1 MKALLFS
8 THQADNKNYRNL
20 LAIIGV
26 FVPIVLY
33 IITILYGKKL
43 IVENFH
49 LESLMAKVIISK
61 ILIWCIFFLTILY
74 SLGIEKRKF
83 TEWKDVPYRWPFY
96 IKIIIFTF
104 LAFAVIGI
112 GTSNLL
118 HYLGFSSKTKEDLSG
133 FVKQYPVFI
142 YVASITAGI
151 VEEYIFR
158 GYMMTRIYSVSGSK
172 FWAIIIS
179 SIIFSA
185 AHYSYGTAFMLVQP
199 FLFGLVFAVLYFKY
213 RNLKVLIV
221 FHILWDIIIQYL

>member
-74 SLGIEKRKF
+74 SLKIEKRKF
-83 TEWKDVPYRWPFY
+83 TEWKDMPYRWPFY
-96 IKIIIFTF
+96 IKMT
-104 LAFAVIGI
+104 
-112 GTSNLL
+112 
-118 HYLGFSSKTKEDLSG
+118 LSRK
-133 FVKQYPVFI
+133 VCK
-142 YVASITAGI
+142 
-151 VEEYIFR
+151 
-158 GYMMTRIYSVSGSK
+158 
-172 FWAIIIS
+172 
-179 SIIFSA
+179 
-185 AHYSYGTAFMLVQP
+185 
-199 FLFGLVFAVLYFKY
+199 
-213 RNLKVLIV
+213 LKS
-221 FHILWDIIIQYL
+221 